1 MAAARLSAR
10 VSWTGTFVPGL
21 WISSL
26 VFFLVNI
33 WILSIIISDVGES
46 KSVMQRFNKQKA
58 NVERQ
63 K

>member
-1 MAAARLSAR
+1 
-10 VSWTGTFVPGL
+10 VPGL

-46 KSVMQRFNKQKA
+46 KSVMQRFNNQKPM
-58 NVERQ
+58 
-63 K
+63 

>member
-1 MAAARLSAR
+1 
-10 VSWTGTFVPGL
+10 VPGL